1 MFIRAVQM
9 LTEAMSDVIVVG
21 VAGPSGAGK
30 TVFTSKVKSFFPGCE
45 MISMDMYNDA
55 SRLVDDN
62 FDDPNLTDYDLLVEN
77 LRALK
82 EGRSAE
88 VPVYSFQK
96 SKRVGWRTVPPPTAR
111 VVVVEGIYALS
122 ERLRPLLDLRVS
134 VTGGVHFDLVKRVLR
149 DIDRAGQQPELII
162 QQISETVYPMYKAFI
177 EPDLQTAHL
186 RIYNTFN
193 PFSGFQKPIYT
204 LKSSEGVS
212 EGDIVARLPQ
222 LKKKKESLEYYD
234 IYLLPPN
241 KDPETCNTWIRMRNR
256 DGKYMLMF
264 EEWVTDGP
272 FIISPGISFEVS
284 VKILGGLM
292 ALGYDIFI
300 ILKRK
305 SVQFTN
311 PDRPGELV
319 VKLDTIEGFEG
330 YFVQVQGHNRTE
342 VAAAANMLGLDG
354 SYVPHSFIEQVQMQQ
369 VTTEIMQLTDEMKNR
384 IVMSSPQPASHR
396 SLLGLGDG
404 EQHAHSRP
412 SSSHRHRDG
421 HGGGHF
427 RGGGRGGGHHGH
439 PRGNGL
445 SNVRSLSA
453 FEDDNNSV
461 DDLPPEAPSDGPVGV
476 GGGGMGVGA
485 GVGGGALWDAG
496 SEVDLDWGQ
505 PPAGVPGSL
514 GRSRE
519 GSLPRDSGHDVGAV
533 LIELAQ
539 SQQYLTQ
546 QVGHLEKVVSLLTS
560 TAASQLQ
567 ANSKSAQASEMRNQ
581 GRQWLL
587 LGASLGA
594 CFGAAAIAFA
604 VGSSTRR

>member
-1 MFIRAVQM
+1 M
-9 LTEAMSDVIVVG
+9 LTDAMSDVIVVG

-62 FDDPNLTDYDLLVEN
+62 FDDPNLTDYDLLVDN

-82 EGRSAE
+82 EGRAAE
-88 VPVYSFQK
+88 VPIYSFQK
-96 SKRVGWRTVPPPTAR
+96 SQRVGWRTVPPPTAR
-111 VVVVEGIYALS
+111 VVIVEGIYALS

-193 PFSGFQKPIYT
+193 PFSGFQRPIYT

-212 EGDIVARLPQ
+212 EGDILSRLPQ
-222 LKKKKESLEYYD
+222 LKKKKESPEYYD

-292 ALGYDIFI
+292 ALGYDIYI

-305 SVQFTN
+305 SVQFMD
-311 PDRPGELV
+311 PDRPEDLV
-319 VKLDTIEGFEG
+319 IKLDTIEGFEG
-330 YFVQVQGHNRTE
+330 EFVQVQGLNRTE

-384 IVMSSPQPASHR
+384 IVLSSPQPASHR
-396 SLLGLGDG
+396 SLLGLGDS
-404 EQHAHSRP
+404 EPHSVSRP
-412 SSSHRHRDG
+412 PSSHRLRDG
-421 HGGGHF
+421 GAPMQWNGQ
-427 RGGGRGGGHHGH
+427 RGSGHHGH
-439 PRGNGL
+439 ARGSGL
-445 SNVRSLSA
+445 STVRSLSA
-453 FEDDNNSV
+453 FEDGNDSA
-461 DDLPPEAPSDGPVGV
+461 DDLDAPPEGPGIS
-476 GGGGMGVGA
+476 GGGMGMGLGKGM
-485 GVGGGALWDAG
+485 GVGSGHMRDP
-496 SEVDLDWGQ
+496 SVEVDLDWGQ
-505 PPAGVPGSL
+505 QCPAGAPGSMV
-514 GRSRE
+514 RSRE
-519 GSLPRDSGHDVGAV
+519 GSVPRDHPGSDVNMA
-533 LIELAQ
+533 LLELTQ
-539 SQQYLTQ
+539 SQQHLAQ
-546 QVGHLEKVVSLLTS
+546 QVGHLEKVVSVLTS
-560 TAASQLQ
+560 TATSQLQ
-567 ANSKSAQASEMRNQ
+567 SNSAGKSVQPAVPAGDP
-581 GRQWLL
+581 GRQWLV
-587 LGASLGA
+587 LGLGLGTL
-594 CFGAAAIAFA
+594 FGAAMAFSA
-604 VGSSTRR
+604 RSARS